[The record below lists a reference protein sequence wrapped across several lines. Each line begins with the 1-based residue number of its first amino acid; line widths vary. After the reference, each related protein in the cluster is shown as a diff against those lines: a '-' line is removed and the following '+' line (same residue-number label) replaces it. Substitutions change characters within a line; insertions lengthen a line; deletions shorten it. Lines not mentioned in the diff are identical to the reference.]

1 MSLMPRLSSL
11 LKTNRHRNGTVAVLD
26 IGSSKVVCMIAQ
38 SDGASQ
44 PVIRGIGQHASHG
57 IKRGEVVDISQL
69 SNAVGKAV
77 EAAERMAGQVDQH
90 DAVMRGQQGRHP
102 APTVGGCTQA
112 VQHQQQGPIAQSL
125 HMPAQARRIHKLA
138 VF

>member
-1 MSLMPRLSSL
+1 MTYHHLRPGLQLRHQSLQGL
-11 LKTNRHRNGTVAVLD
+11 RHV
-26 IGSSKVVCMIAQ
+26 
-38 SDGASQ
+38 
-44 PVIRGIGQHASHG
+44 GQTCG
-57 IKRGEVVDISQL
+57 LCRRR
-69 SNAVGKAV
+69 
-77 EAAERMAGQVDQH
+77 AAERMAGQVDQH